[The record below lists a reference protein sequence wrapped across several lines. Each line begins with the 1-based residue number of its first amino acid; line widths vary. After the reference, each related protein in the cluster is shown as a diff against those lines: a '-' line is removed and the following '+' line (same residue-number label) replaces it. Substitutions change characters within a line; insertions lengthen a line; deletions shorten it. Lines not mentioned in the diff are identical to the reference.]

1 MVIKRPGWGLIEV
14 IDTRAGPHGQPEA
27 LICPPDHEACFWTDL
42 RQVAQHRSRAIYQPL
57 TEPLS

>member
-14 IDTRAGPHGQPEA
+14 IDTRAGPQGQPEA
-27 LICPPDHEACFWTDL
+27 LICPQDHEACFWTDL
-42 RQVAQHRSRAIYQPL
+42 RQVAQYRSRAIYQPL